1 MPGGERETKERE
13 RDRGGGGERERERE
27 REKAKMPREFGTY
40 ATIDMNM
47 TMYYVQVKYNIVLF
61 CSSSQEKD

>member
-1 MPGGERETKERE
+1 MPRGERETKERE
-13 RDRGGGGERERERE
+13 RGGGERERERE

-47 TMYYVQVKYNIVLF
+47 TMYYVHVKYNIVLF